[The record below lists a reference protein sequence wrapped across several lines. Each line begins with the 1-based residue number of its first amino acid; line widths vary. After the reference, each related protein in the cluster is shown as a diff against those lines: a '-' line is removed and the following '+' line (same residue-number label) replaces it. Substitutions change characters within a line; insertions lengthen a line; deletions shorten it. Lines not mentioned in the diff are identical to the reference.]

1 LLADWERPS
10 YRKAPARDRLLSV
23 SNAIKSAVQ
32 GLEFTL
38 VQLVLYFPRRL
49 FVSDIKKVVLAYSG
63 GLDTSVIVRWL
74 QETYQCEVV
83 TFTADIGQGEEVEP
97 ARAKAKA
104 LGIEEIY
111 IDDLREEFVRDFV
124 YPMFRANTIYEGEY
138 LLGTSIAR
146 PLIAKRLIEI
156 ANETG
161 ADAISHGATGK
172 GNDQVRFELGAY
184 ALKPGVK
191 VIAPWREWDLTSRDT
206 LMDYCAEHNIPVDY
220 AGGKKKSPYSM
231 DANLLHISYE
241 GGVLEE
247 PWAEA
252 EESMWR
258 WSVSPEAAPDKPVYM
273 ELSFQKGDI
282 VAIDGK
288 AMTPAEVLTLLNEVG
303 GANGIGRADIVENR
317 YVGMKARGC
326 YETPGGTIMLKA
338 HRAIE
343 SITLDREV
351 AHLKDE
357 LMPRYASLIYNG
369 YWWSPERQML
379 QTMIDESQHYVNGV
393 VRLKLYKGN
402 VTVIGRK
409 SEDSL
414 FDERIA
420 TFDDDAGAYNQQDAE
435 GFIKLN
441 ALRLRIA
448 ANKNR

>member
-1 LLADWERPS
+1 M
-10 YRKAPARDRLLSV
+10 
-23 SNAIKSAVQ
+23 
-32 GLEFTL
+32 
-38 VQLVLYFPRRL
+38 
-49 FVSDIKKVVLAYSG
+49 SDIKKVVLAYSG

-184 ALKPGVK
+184 ALKPGVQ

-206 LMDYCAEHNIPVDY
+206 LMDYCAQHNIPVDF
-220 AGGKKKSPYSM
+220 ASGKKKSPYSM

-258 WSVSPEAAPDKPVYM
+258 WSVSPEAAPDKPLYM

-288 AMTPAEVLTLLNEVG
+288 AMTPAEVLTLLNEIG